1 MKRPFRIVYSSDFH
15 ASDLVFRKFLSAGL
29 MYEAHALLVGGDLTG
44 KALVPLI
51 RVDGRYEAVVA
62 GVRREAATDAEL
74 TQLRQLIANVG
85 YYAQE
90 MTPDEASYY
99 AQHPGEQ
106 ARLFRSGIEEQ
117 LTRWVELAERH
128 LRPRGIRLYLIPGN
142 DDPPFVD
149 EVLARTASDT
159 VVNVDRGRAELGDGA
174 YTLVGLG
181 VSNETPWRCPR
192 DWPEEEIERA
202 LRQLLAPVRSPER
215 AILLVHVPPYDSGL
229 DTAPE
234 LDEELRIRYAGGQV
248 LMRPVGSRAVRR
260 VIEEVQPL
268 LGLHG
273 HIHESP
279 GFRKL
284 GRTLCV
290 NVGSEYAEGILRAAI
305 INLER
310 DKVKG
315 YLPISG

>member
-1 MKRPFRIVYSSDFH
+1 MKLFRIVYSSDFH
-15 ASDLVFRKFLSAGL
+15 ASELVFRKFLSAGL
-29 MYEAHALLVGGDLTG
+29 MYDAQALVVGGDLTG

-51 RVDGRYEAVVA
+51 RVDGRYEAVIA
-62 GVRREAATDAEL
+62 GVRREAETEAEL
-74 TQLRQLIANVG
+74 KQLRRLIANVG

-90 MTPDEASYY
+90 MTPDEARYY
-99 AQHPGEQ
+99 AEHPAEQ
-106 ARLFRSGIEEQ
+106 VQLFRRGIEEQ
-117 LTRWVELAERH
+117 LTHWLELAEQH
-128 LRPRGIRLYLIPGN
+128 LRPRGIPLYLIPGN
-142 DDPPFVD
+142 DDPLFVD
-149 EVLARTASDT
+149 EILGRCAGTVL
-159 VVNVDRGRAELGDGA
+159 NVDRRRVELAGGE

-192 DWPEEEIERA
+192 DWPEEQIERE
-202 LRQLLAPVRSPER
+202 LRWLVEPVPARER
-215 AILLVHVPPYDSGL
+215 IILLVHVPPYDSGL
-229 DTAPE
+229 DTAPA
-234 LDEELRIRYAGGQV
+234 LDDELRIRYAGGQV
-248 LMRPVGSRAVRR
+248 LMEPVGSRAVRR

-310 DKVKG
+310 GKVKG

>member
-1 MKRPFRIVYSSDFH
+1 VTLFRIVYSSDFH
-15 ASDLVFRKFLSAGL
+15 ASELVFRKFLSAGL
-29 MYEAHALLVGGDLTG
+29 MYQARALVVGGDLTG

-51 RVDGRYEAVVA
+51 RVDGRYEAVIA
-62 GVRREAATDAEL
+62 GVRRTAETESEL
-74 TQLRQLIANVG
+74 KQLRRLIANVG

-90 MTPDEASYY
+90 MTPDEA
-99 AQHPGEQ
+99 QHYFDRPAEQ
-106 ARLFRSGIEEQ
+106 LQLFRRGIEEQ
-117 LTRWVELAERH
+117 LTRWLELADQH
-128 LRPRGIRLYLIPGN
+128 LRPRGIPLYLIPGN

-149 EVLARTASDT
+149 ELLNQVGSS
-159 VVNVDRGRAELGDGA
+159 VVNVDRRRVELAGGE
-174 YTLVGLG
+174 YLLVGLG
-181 VSNETPWRCPR
+181 VSNETPWHCPR
-192 DWPEEEIERA
+192 DWPEERIEQE
-202 LRQLLAPVRSPER
+202 LRRLLEHVHEPARS
-215 AILLVHVPPYDSGL
+215 ILLVHVPPYDSGL
-229 DTAPE
+229 DTAPS
-234 LDEELRIRYAGGQV
+234 LDQELRIRYAGGQV
-248 LMRPVGSRAVRR
+248 LTEPVGSRAVRR
-260 VIEEVQPL
+260 VIEEFQPL

-310 DKVKG
+310 QKVKG